1 MNKSALTSAGFDHK
15 RLNRISAWMQ
25 RYVDERKFAGSSI
38 LIKRYGHD
46 TFHDAIGL
54 RDIATQKPF
63 TRDTVVRLY
72 SMTKPITSFGLMM
85 LVEKGLCHLKM
96 PVSELLPEFK
106 DMRAL
111 IPGATSFDQTISCA
125 TPTLHQLLTHTSG
138 LSYGFNPGIVPELM
152 RQGALD
158 FKPAQETI
166 ANISLRLSE
175 IPLAF
180 EPGKKW
186 EYSVSIDVIGRV
198 IEVISGQTLDNFF
211 QLEIFKPLEMA
222 KTGFRFHERDRG
234 KVASLYTPLG
244 GNPMELNAAEKGDDT
259 LKLVDEETG
268 SPFWR
273 STVYSGGGG
282 LVGTLDDYMKFVEI
296 LHNGGKS
303 PLSRLLSP
311 KTLGFMMQNHLSG
324 DIASMGPHSFAEQP
338 MNGMGFGLGGA
349 VVLDPAL
356 ARTPGNIDDFS
367 WGGIASTFFWVDRI
381 SDMSVVFLT
390 QLSPSSSY
398 PARSELKAL
407 VLGAMIT

>member
-1 MNKSALTSAGFDHK
+1 
-15 RLNRISAWMQ
+15 
-25 RYVDERKFAGSSI
+25 
-38 LIKRYGHD
+38 
-46 TFHDAIGL
+46 
-54 RDIATQKPF
+54 
-63 TRDTVVRLY
+63 
-72 SMTKPITSFGLMM
+72 
-85 LVEKGLCHLKM
+85 
-96 PVSELLPEFK
+96 
-106 DMRAL
+106 
-111 IPGATSFDQTISCA
+111 
-125 TPTLHQLLTHTSG
+125 
-138 LSYGFNPGIVPELM
+138 M
-152 RQGALD
+152 RQGTLD

-296 LHNGGKS
+296 LRNGGTS